1 MGPQEADPTESGAT
15 HVPLRALPGLL
26 QGGQGLQR
34 EIQIHLQDEDDGIIL
49 YFFIYLCI
57 YIFANTSFSILPF
70 LIIQFMVQL

>member
-34 EIQIHLQDEDDGIIL
+34 EIQIHLQDEDDGTIL
-49 YFFIYLCI
+49 YFYV
-57 YIFANTSFSILPF
+57 YIFLLILPLVF
-70 LIIQFMVQL
+70 CRFS

>member
-1 MGPQEADPTESGAT
+1 MGPQEADPTKSGAT

-49 YFFIYLCI
+49 YFLYIYV
-57 YIFANTSFSILPF
+57 YIFLLILPSVF
-70 LIIQFMVQL
+70 CLFS

>member
-34 EIQIHLQDEDDGIIL
+34 EIQIHLQDEDDGTIL
-49 YFFIYLCI
+49 YFYV
-57 YIFANTSFSILPF
+57 YIFLLILPSVF
-70 LIIQFMVQL
+70 CRLS

>member
-34 EIQIHLQDEDDGIIL
+34 EIQIHLQDEDDGTIL
-49 YFFIYLCI
+49 YFYV
-57 YIFANTSFSILPF
+57 YIFLLILPSVF
-70 LIIQFMVQL
+70 CRFS